1 MRCSV
6 RSALAGICY
15 TVLIVAVSGCWAQ
28 DAGTRARAILS
39 DSSKSAAAA
48 REALLSL
55 GDAAVDPILAALVTE
70 KDAAQPRQA
79 FLVGILASIQSAESN
94 RALGRVLEDTR
105 PLVRANAA
113 IALGKNHQA
122 CAVPG
127 LVRLLDDRAE
137 YGKEVSTDPYQ
148 EKVLTVGT
156 AASKAL
162 DTIIGARTLA
172 SGEKLRATAGKWW
185 GKNRSS
191 LDCKGWN

>member
-6 RSALAGICY
+6 RSALSVICY
-15 TVLIVAVSGCWAQ
+15 TVLIAVVPGCWAQ
-28 DAGTRARAILS
+28 DAGTLARAILS
-39 DSSKSAAAA
+39 DSAKSAAAA
-48 REALLSL
+48 RESLLSL
-55 GDAAVDPILAALVTE
+55 GDAAVGPILDALASE

-79 FLVGILASIQSAESN
+79 FLVGVLASLQSAGSN

-127 LVRLLDDRAE
+127 LVRLLDDHAE

-148 EKVLTVGT
+148 EKALTVGT

-162 DTIIGARTLA
+162 SAIIGARTHA
-172 SGEKLRATAGKWW
+172 SGETIGAIAQKWW

-191 LDCKGWN
+191 LECKGWN